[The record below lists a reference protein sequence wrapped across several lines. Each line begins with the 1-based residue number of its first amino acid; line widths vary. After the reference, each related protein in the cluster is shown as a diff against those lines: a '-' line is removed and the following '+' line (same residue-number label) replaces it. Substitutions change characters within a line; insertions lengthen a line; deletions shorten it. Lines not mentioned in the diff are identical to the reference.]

1 MEEVSDIVVGVL
13 VLVLGLIG
21 LKMAS
26 GALDDEIYVF
36 GLSMALF
43 AALFEFGLI
52 PPLLR
57 PQGGSGARPGRRAW
71 LTRRPRSLR
80 PASSRRHASNTTRR
94 SSRNS

>member
-13 VLVLGLIG
+13 VLALGLIG

-43 AALFEFGLI
+43 AVLFEFGLI
-52 PPLLR
+52 
-57 PQGGSGARPGRRAW
+57 RRYFDRKEAAV
-71 LTRRPRSLR
+71 RVR
-80 PASSRRHASNTTRR
+80 AGEHG
-94 SSRNS
+94 